1 LVWELLR
8 ILAEWLHQLLQFELT
23 INKGEQIIL

>member
-8 ILAEWLHQLLQFELT
+8 ILVEWLHQSLQFELT
-23 INKGEQIIL
+23 ISKGDQIVF